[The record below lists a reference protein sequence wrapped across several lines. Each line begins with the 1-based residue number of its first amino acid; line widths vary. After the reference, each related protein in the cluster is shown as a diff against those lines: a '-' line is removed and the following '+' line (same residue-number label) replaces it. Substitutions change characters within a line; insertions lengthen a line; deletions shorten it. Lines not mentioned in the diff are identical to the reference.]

1 MSWRVIEQLTQEVLM
16 YDMAAGVVSCGLVV
30 PEWVKFFE
38 GAGIPPGPS
47 ANYAL
52 TFVDNRIQKSM
63 LLDLTREVLHEMGI
77 SVVGD
82 VIAIIKH
89 AKVVH
94 QLEVGKAVGV
104 QGLYSDSMPM
114 PTTLKRSPHTAAS
127 RMIAKSLP
135 QDSPPHSAIHTAM
148 CSLSDQLTF
157 GRLRV
162 KPEER
167 QVSVTV
173 SNTLGKRLQQV
184 SHKVDSTAFEEV
196 PVKKNR
202 RVTAETEG
210 KYVVN
215 MPKGVTPKT
224 KKLMQQ
230 QKIQS
235 KALQRNSVFDRLGA
249 ESKPDTTTGNKP
261 TGVFSRL
268 GKQETCSDDDDDD
281 DDDDDNGYDN
291 IDKRDDDTASILQY
305 AGVLK
310 AVSQSSR
317 PVMIRINPP
326 APSVVFKRPVT
337 IRRLAT
343 PAKASTS
350 VAGISLY
357 SRTEAAKQ
365 RGGVMRRLGKT
376 TALESSSESR
386 VSSSSSSSRRSG
398 LFKRSKVAISS
409 FCEPVVSVRRKA
421 VGPSQGVGQ
430 VSSSTVGTS
439 QGMFAYGDSEH
450 IISVFQRLGRK
461 SS

>member
-1 MSWRVIEQLTQEVLM
+1 
-16 YDMAAGVVSCGLVV
+16 MAAGVVSCGLAV

-52 TFVDNRIQKSM
+52 TFVDNRINKSM

-104 QGLYSDSMPM
+104 QGLYSDLMPK
-114 PTTLKRSPHTAAS
+114 PTPLKRSPHAVAS
-127 RMIAKSLP
+127 RMITSSLP
-135 QDSPPHSAIHTAM
+135 RDAPPCSAIDTTV
-148 CSLSDQLTF
+148 SSFSDQLTF

-173 SNTLGKRLQQV
+173 SNTLGKRLEPV
-184 SHKVDSTAFEEV
+184 SYEVDSTAFEEV

-215 MPKGVTPKT
+215 MPKGITAKT
-224 KKLMQQ
+224 KKLMEQ

-235 KALQRNSVFDRLGA
+235 KVLQRNSVFDRLGA
-249 ESKPDTTTGNKP
+249 ECKPDTTTGNKP

-268 GKQETCSDDDDDD
+268 GKQETCSDDDE
-281 DDDDDNGYDN
+281 DDDNDYDN
-291 IDKRDDDTASILQY
+291 IAKGDVNSSSVLQY

-310 AVSQSSR
+310 TVPQSSR

-326 APSVVFKRPVT
+326 ALSAAFKRPVT
-337 IRRLAT
+337 IHRLAT
-343 PAKASTS
+343 PTKASTG

-376 TALESSSESR
+376 TAVESSSESR
-386 VSSSSSSSRRSG
+386 VSSSSSRSSG
-398 LFKRSKVAISS
+398 LLKRGKVAISS
-409 FCEPVVSVRRKA
+409 TRGQVISTRRKTA
-421 VGPSQGVGQ
+421 GQSQGVGQ
-430 VSSSTVGTS
+430 VSSSSSNSSTGIGTS
-439 QGMFAYGDSEH
+439 QGMFAYGDSEKF
-450 IISVFQRLGRK
+450 ISVFQRLGRK